1 MQLKSATGAIS
12 INGFRSKK
20 RTLCITTYLINNP
33 KKIHSASKQKRE
45 KSFIVWMCGETGN
58 WENFQIHF
66 VVLERFAWESFTCLV
81 INALIHP
88 LKKESIFTHFMS
100 NAYPYFIYRIFMS
113 ICWKVS
119 IERKRINKID
129 SSAVY
134 IFLIN
139 LHSTPFHASY
149 LVSCRL

>member
-12 INGFRSKK
+12 INGFRLKNEHYVK
-20 RTLCITTYLINNP
+20 CMDTTYLISNIQS
-33 KKIHSASKQKRE
+33 KKKSILLQNKRRE

-66 VVLERFAWESFTCLV
+66 VVLVRFAWESFTCLV

-129 SSAVY
+129 SSEVY

-139 LHSTPFHASY
+139 LHSTPFQFS
-149 LVSCRL
+149 

>member
-1 MQLKSATGAIS
+1 MDTAYPT
-12 INGFRSKK
+12 
-20 RTLCITTYLINNP
+20 NNP
-33 KKIHSASKQKRE
+33 RKIHLASKQKKGKNHLLFECAAKQEIE
-45 KSFIVWMCGETGN
+45 KI
-58 WENFQIHF
+58 FQIHF
-66 VVLERFAWESFTCLV
+66 VVLLRFAWESFTCLV
-81 INALIHP
+81 INPLIHP

-129 SSAVY
+129 SSEVY

-139 LHSTPFHASY
+139 LYSTPFHASY
-149 LVSCRL
+149 LVSYRL